1 MTSSLELRFDLTGVG
16 WAEATLS
23 AGNDSVTILASYLSD
38 ALGDL
43 AAATVLIAS
52 GLDEAR

>member
-1 MTSSLELRFDLTGVG
+1 M
-16 WAEATLS
+16 ATTKRP
-23 AGNDSVTILASYLSD
+23 GQPMNDSVTIPASYLSD